1 MKIKEIDNDNDH
13 REQLKKTGFWGHRG
27 AGCLFQ
33 ALDSGKICIA
43 HRSDYVEQPGT
54 WGTWGGAIDG
64 NESPETAARRE
75 VREEAGYNGKMKLL
89 PMYVFKHSSG
99 FTYYNFLALVDSEFT
114 PKLDWE
120 SQGYAWV
127 EYGDW
132 PTPLHPGLKLL
143 LADPAS
149 ISLLQK
155 YSK

>member
-1 MKIKEIDNDNDH
+1 
-13 REQLKKTGFWGHRG
+13 
-27 AGCLFQ
+27 
-33 ALDSGKICIA
+33 
-43 HRSDYVEQPGT
+43 
-54 WGTWGGAIDG
+54 
-64 NESPETAARRE
+64 
-75 VREEAGYNGKMKLL
+75 MKLL

-99 FTYYNFLALVDSEFT
+99 FVYHNFLALVDSEFT

-143 LADPAS
+143 LADTAS
-149 ISLLQK
+149 INLLQK